1 LAKFITD
8 QAKADT
14 EPNAFTR
21 DLLQHLI
28 DEAQQRGGLSA
39 LSLAFVLRLLV
50 ARADL
55 SCEALASVIVP
66 ALPLSFNA
74 NGTRK
79 PATLWSCVSCV
90 SCLLFRLTLV
100 VIARR

>member
-1 LAKFITD
+1 MALLAKFIAD
-8 QAKADT
+8 QAKADDAK
-14 EPNAFTR
+14 PNAFTR

-50 ARADL
+50 ARAGL
-55 SCEALASVIVP
+55 SSEALASVVVP

-74 NGTRK
+74 NGTR
-79 PATLWSCVSCV
+79 
-90 SCLLFRLTLV
+90 
-100 VIARR
+100 